1 MSRQKF
7 ETNPESAY
15 YYKHIRRQR
24 GLKRVQGYLYLIE
37 SVGCFTI
44 VCTFGILFL
53 PRNLTAIP
61 PILFFLFLGIFL
73 LITGILAIKRGYKP
87 ITQEEIS
94 IRRSTER
101 KQLFQ
106 YAQGTIPWRFRLPA
120 TVMEVL
126 VGLFFTILGVTALV
140 VTFTPLISYGALFY
154 IPSLA
159 AGAYFLIDALKRA
172 KMARQLAAL
181 SSRELANRLAL
192 GELTKGQ

>member
-61 PILFFLFLGIFL
+61 PILFFLILGIFL
-73 LITGILAIKRGYKP
+73 LVTGILAIKRGYRP
-87 ITQEEIS
+87 ITHEEIS
-94 IRRSTER
+94 NRRSTER

-126 VGLFFTILGVTALV
+126 VGLFFITVGVIALV
-140 VTFTPLISYGALFY
+140 VTFMPLTSYGAIFY
-154 IPSLA
+154 ISALP

-172 KMARQLAAL
+172 KMARQLAVL
-181 SSRELANRLAL
+181 SNQELANRLAL
-192 GELTKGQ
+192 GELTGGQ

>member
-1 MSRQKF
+1 MNRQKF

-24 GLKRVQGYLYLIE
+24 ALKRVQGYLYLIE

-44 VCTFGILFL
+44 ACTFGILFL

-61 PILFFLFLGIFL
+61 PILFFLILGIL
-73 LITGILAIKRGYKP
+73 LLVTGILAIKRGHQPVTDEDVAY
-87 ITQEEIS
+87 Q
-94 IRRSTER
+94 RSTER

-106 YAQGTIPWRFRLPA
+106 YAQGAIPWRFRLPA

-126 VGLFFTILGVTALV
+126 VGLFFITVGVIALV
-140 VTFTPLISYGALFY
+140 VTFMPLTSYGALFY
-154 IPSLA
+154 IPSLP
-159 AGAYFLIDALKRA
+159 AGAYFLFDALKRA
-172 KMARQLAAL
+172 KMARQLAVL

-192 GELTKGQ
+192 GELTEGQ